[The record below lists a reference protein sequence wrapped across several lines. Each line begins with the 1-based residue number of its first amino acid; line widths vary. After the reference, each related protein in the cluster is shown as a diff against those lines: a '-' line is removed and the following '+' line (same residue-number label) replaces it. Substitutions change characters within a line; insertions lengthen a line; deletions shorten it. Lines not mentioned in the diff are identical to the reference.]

1 MDKEAT
7 GPVVMIIVGLGRI
20 TTAGDTADDTDDT
33 TIEMDDLTLVTR
45 LVAFDT
51 IAEAS
56 LEAADLILVALLEA
70 ADLML
75 VALLVATELILVAM
89 LVVLWT
95 RAEASLE
102 ATDFTLSAL
111 LEAAAPAVL
120 KSTRY
125 FLLGVKVLT
134 RGKSAC
140 YR

>member
-1 MDKEAT
+1 MDEEAT
-7 GPVVMIIVGLGRI
+7 GPVVMIIVGLVRI

-33 TIEMDDLTLVTR
+33 TLEMDDLTLVTR

-56 LEAADLILVALLEA
+56 LEAADL
-70 ADLML
+70 ML
-75 VALLVATELILVAM
+75 VPLLVATELILVAM
-89 LVVLWT
+89 LVALWT

-120 KSTRY
+120 MSTRY
-125 FLLGVKVLT
+125 FSRGVKVLT

-140 YR
+140 YC